1 MRAIAVVHAICA
13 LLLEVS
19 TSEVDPRSMSLGSKT
34 PYYSQELPSEE
45 SPLPPSCKSWQVESY
60 YPIHE
65 SGMLAATGVA
75 EMVGLGRRIRQK
87 YAATF
92 PSAYAKSSFT
102 FEHTWKDRT
111 RESATSYDVSQ
122 PIHYEVAAKGDDYE
136 LRFFD
141 NCPAY
146 DRHVERNQSATEQY
160 DAFAAS
166 DSVLAALRHFQTAF
180 NLPSLTLKDL
190 SAVYDAC
197 AYVAVFDIAVHGIS
211 HHWCTLIPPGL
222 LQTMEYWKEL
232 KQYYRKSHGNPLSV
246 AIASPLL
253 RDVVEAMVNI
263 TSRFDGVDGH
273 FRFAHAETLLPLL
286 SLLGFHQDQPKL
298 VASATAPYDRLFR
311 SAKLAPFGGNVAFVL
326 YQCPNS
332 TEPLVQITVN
342 ERVVATPGLGCVWTF
357 DVSKQ
362 GLGAL
367 FVHVVNIFLSIL
379 LTQRSKAE
387 DDQVNALPHIPSRI
401 FAVALDLVV
410 CMIVFLAQVKAIAT
424 WMGWSSI
431 LASGKYG
438 DPPQFTY
445 VKLVRRRH
453 VPSQDGIVRCSVWL
467 KQLVVYLVILIAM
480 KVVVT
485 VLVYIMYIPLATA
498 STYLFSVFSHHRHA
512 ELVVVMIIGPCF
524 VNVVQFWVLDN
535 YLKHAIVIPTSPKTF
550 ARLPST
556 DDTIDEDRPHTPLLL

>member
-45 SPLPPSCKSWQVESY
+45 SPLPPSCS
-60 YPIHE
+60 
-65 SGMLAATGVA
+65 
-75 EMVGLGRRIRQK
+75 
-87 YAATF
+87 
-92 PSAYAKSSFT
+92 
-102 FEHTWKDRT
+102 
-111 RESATSYDVSQ
+111 
-122 PIHYEVAAKGDDYE
+122 DDHE

-401 FAVALDLVV
+401 FAV
-410 CMIVFLAQVKAIAT
+410 KAIAT

-512 ELVVVMIIGPCF
+512 ELVVVMILGPCF